1 MAVRSHAI
9 TTVRPVPPQRTGGI
23 AFFIMLAVLP
33 PLGLILLLYPPL
45 IAIGIALPALLLVPW
60 MWQKPL
66 RGLYLLLGGTLLIE
80 VFPLH
85 FADSLTDRV
94 PLFLNLNNA
103 NSSAGLSGVPI
114 TPAEILMLAVILIWI
129 FQAISTRSLALPRGP
144 LVTAYLLFGLVVV
157 GAELHGMISRGNYLN
172 SLWELRPQAYGFV
185 AFILTASLV
194 KDRDDVRRLVYIFFA
209 AVGFKAALSL
219 FRYFVTLQRHT
230 SGIESIMAHEESYFF
245 AVFLIAVL
253 AAVLWYAHRRQ
264 LWPLLVLS
272 PVVGLALM
280 VNHRRAGDLAATV
293 ALAVLVILAIRF
305 RSVVSRERLVLLSFV
320 AVLAS
325 TVFILIFWNHTYGTI
340 GELVRPY
347 RSFIEPDPRD
357 ASSNLY
363 RIAEDANIL
372 VTFRSS
378 PLVGIGFGLPMRIVY
393 PMADIS
399 KIYPLWNYIPHNT
412 LLWIGMR
419 MGVVGYI
426 TFFGLIGMGVLTA
439 TRQLAIRKDP
449 FLCAV
454 AAGATAAIAAE
465 LVQGYYDLQLDA
477 FRNLIF
483 LGVLLGVLNRMP
495 ELADE

>member
-1 MAVRSHAI
+1 MAVRSRAL
-9 TTVRPVPPQRTGGI
+9 TRANPVRPPRTGGI
-23 AFFIMLAVLP
+23 AFLVVLAVLP
-33 PLGLILLLYPPL
+33 PLGLILLSYPPL

-60 MWQKPL
+60 IWRKPL

-85 FADSLTDRV
+85 FSDSLTDRV
-94 PLFLNLNNA
+94 PLFLNLNNT
-103 NSSAGLSGVPI
+103 NSSAGISGVAI
-114 TPAEILMLAVILIWI
+114 TPAEILMLAVVLIWV
-129 FQAISTRSLALPRGP
+129 FQAISTRSLVLPRGP
-144 LVTAYLLFGLVVV
+144 LVTAYALFALVVV

-194 KDRDDVRRLVYIFFA
+194 KDRADLRRLIYIFFA

-219 FRYFVTLQRHT
+219 FRYFVTLQRNT
-230 SGIESIMAHEESYFF
+230 AGIESIMAHEESYFF

-253 AAVLWYAHRRQ
+253 AGVLWYAQRRQ
-264 LWPLLVLS
+264 LWPLLALS
-272 PVVGLALM
+272 PIVALALM

-293 ALAVLVILAIRF
+293 ALAVLVVLAIRF
-305 RSVVSRERLVLLSFV
+305 RSAVSRERLVLLTFV
-320 AVLAS
+320 AALGGA
-325 TVFILIFWNHTYGTI
+325 VFLLVFWNHTYGTI

-363 RIAEDANIL
+363 RAAEDANIL
-372 VTFRSS
+372 ITFRSS
-378 PLVGIGFGLPMRIVY
+378 PLVGIGFGLPMRVVY

-465 LVQGYYDLQLDA
+465 LVQGYYDLQLDS

-483 LGVLLGVLNRMP
+483 LGVLLGVLNQMP
-495 ELADE
+495 RLADE